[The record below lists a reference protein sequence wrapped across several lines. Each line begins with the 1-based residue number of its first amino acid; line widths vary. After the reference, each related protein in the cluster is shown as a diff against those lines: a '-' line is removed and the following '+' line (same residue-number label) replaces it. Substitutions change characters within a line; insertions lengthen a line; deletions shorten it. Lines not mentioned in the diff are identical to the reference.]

1 LIAPAAGPEADAPG
15 GPAPRSAT
23 VRRVAGVLIRPET
36 AGAAP
41 PGVDPDA
48 FLAAVAEDTYEVIA
62 GLELVRPVILHTGLD
77 ELANEIAWPGT
88 PVIGLPPGGPVLARA
103 FAALRPYGDEAVVV
117 AGDAPDLPPLLVGK
131 LLRELGRAPVTV
143 CPAEDGT
150 AVAVAARL
158 PLPDWAA
165 VELDEADI
173 VRRLRAAAPGRR
185 MVATGPGWHRL
196 RRPADIHRLDPGLE
210 GWEGTRALLSAA
222 TGAR

>member
-1 LIAPAAGPEADAPG
+1 MIAPAAGPEADAPG

-36 AGAAP
+36 AAAAP
-41 PGVDPDA
+41 PGIDPDA

-62 GLELVRPVILHTGLD
+62 GLELVRPVILHTGLGA
-77 ELANEIAWPGT
+77 LANEIAWPGT

-158 PLPDWAA
+158 PLPGWAA
-165 VELDEADI
+165 VELDEPGI

-196 RRPADIHRLDPGLE
+196 RRPADVHRLDPGLE